1 MNDVTISNKSLREQR
16 EFESLYKNPKYA
28 RAAWAEKVYTRWSA
42 EAQPPIQIYDDKG
55 NLSVQS
61 QVENAVWSNLLKE
74 FERLGISR
82 KPTNGEMTEACQD
95 YYSRHNSSV
104 YVARRDSM
112 GAKPIDET
120 KQQVQVDNPLE
131 GMTDEELF
139 VMQKALED
147 YRNKQSNTIEYKE
160 EDTNE

>member
-1 MNDVTISNKSLREQR
+1 MDEITISNKLQRETR
-16 EFESLYKNPKYA
+16 EFESLYRNPKYA
-28 RAAWAEKVYTRWSA
+28 RAAWAEKVYDRWSA
-42 EAQPPIQIYDDKG
+42 EAQPPIQIYDEKG
-55 NLSVQS
+55 NLTPQS
-61 QVENAVWSNLLKE
+61 QVENAVWKNLLDE
-74 FERLGISR
+74 FKRRGISR

-112 GAKPIDET
+112 GAKPVDES

-131 GMTDEELF
+131 GMSDEELL

-147 YRNKQSNTIEYKE
+147 YRKGGQDGRQLDYKQ
-160 EDTNE
+160 